1 MILTVTINPLLER
14 RYIYS
19 SVFFGKGN
27 RNGKV
32 ELTAGGKGINVS
44 RQLNKLKA
52 ENLSFT
58 FLGGTN
64 GKLLKDLLSKEK
76 INFTSIRTENETRD
90 AALIFNE
97 SEKSLTTCFGSNA
110 IITEKEADEF
120 KLKLEKIIQ
129 NSEIVVFSGS
139 SPCPAADSIFRFG
152 IETANKYDK
161 ISVCDSYGNH
171 LKDCIKAKPT
181 IIHNNVLEIE
191 NSLNISLKT
200 KSELLDYLNLL
211 YESGIKQSFI
221 TNGSKKTYSSNFDFK
236 FEVENPLV
244 DTIDSTG
251 SGDSFTAG
259 IVYSLHNNL
268 PFEETLTFASALGVA
283 NAKKFD
289 TCNVSPEELEYIKPQ
304 IKISSVGK
312 KIKKLNVG

>member
-1 MILTVTINPLLER
+1 M
-14 RYIYS
+14 
-19 SVFFGKGN
+19 
-27 RNGKV
+27 
-32 ELTAGGKGINVS
+32 
-44 RQLNKLKA
+44 
-52 ENLSFT
+52 
-58 FLGGTN
+58 
-64 GKLLKDLLSKEK
+64 
-76 INFTSIRTENETRD
+76 
-90 AALIFNE
+90 
-97 SEKSLTTCFGSNA
+97 TTCFGSNG
-110 IITEKEADEF
+110 IITEKEAHEF

-152 IETANKYDK
+152 IEAANKYDK

-191 NSLNISLKT
+191 KSLNISLKT
-200 KSELLDYLNLL
+200 KNELLDYLNLL

-236 FEVENPLV
+236 FEVENPSV

-259 IVYSLHNNL
+259 VVYGLHNNL

-289 TCNVSPEELEYIKPQ
+289 TCNVSPEELEYIKPK